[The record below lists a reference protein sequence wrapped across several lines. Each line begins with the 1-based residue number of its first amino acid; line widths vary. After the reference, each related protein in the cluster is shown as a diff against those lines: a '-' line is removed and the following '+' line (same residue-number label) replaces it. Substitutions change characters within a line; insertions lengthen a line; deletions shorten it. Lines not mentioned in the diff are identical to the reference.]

1 MDRKFTENH
10 HVIHAFPMAIIAANE
25 DMFNGSPRSDV
36 ISLHGAQR
44 LIFMIITNHVVAG
57 GSALIRVDGCSDT
70 TPSTTCALTF
80 NVRTIAAPDTAV
92 NQGDTQ
98 AYTTAETSD
107 IIYEIEIDACQ
118 LAGCSNVPYEFAR
131 LTMDAISDVGTDG
144 AVVAFLDGLRN
155 AEDILP
161 TQVA

>member
-10 HVIHAFPMAIIAANE
+10 HVIHAFPSTVIASCA
-25 DMFNGSPRSDV
+25 DIFNGSPRSDV

-44 LIFMIITNHVVAG
+44 LIFMIITNDVSNG
-57 GSALIRVDGCSDT
+57 GSALLRVDGCSDT

-80 NVRTIAAPDTAV
+80 NVRTILTPDANV
-92 NQGDTQ
+92 NQGEVQ
-98 AYTTAETSD
+98 AYTTLEISD
-107 IIYEIEIDACQ
+107 YIYEVEIDACQ
-118 LAGCSNVPYEFAR
+118 LAGCSNVPYEYVR
-131 LTMDAISDVGTDG
+131 LTMDALSNIGTEG